1 MNQERPEA
9 HNLVCRHH
17 IALAQLYIDRSD
29 GAHCIKSSSLELEQ
43 CTSVRGGALC
53 KNADWI
59 VLLVIVFD
67 CTLSIGDLLD
77 NSVTRRLVRASIDEE
92 ALEATTGSAEQ
103 GRILVVNRWS
113 ETWVQW

>member
-9 HNLVCRHH
+9 HNFVCRHH

-29 GAHCIKSSSLELEQ
+29 GTHRIKSTSLELKQ
-43 CTSVRGGALC
+43 CASIRGCALC

-67 CTLSIGDLLD
+67 CTLSVGDLL
-77 NSVTRRLVRASIDEE
+77 NNPVTRRLVRASIDEE
-92 ALEATTGSAEQ
+92 TLEAATGSAKQ
-103 GRILVVNRWS
+103 GRISVVNRWS

>member
-9 HNLVCRHH
+9 HYLVCGHD
-17 IALAQLYIDRSD
+17 IALAQLYIDRCD
-29 GAHCIKSSSLELEQ
+29 GTHCIKSTSLELKQ
-43 CTSVRGGALC
+43 CASIRGGALC

-113 ETWVQW
+113 ETRVQW